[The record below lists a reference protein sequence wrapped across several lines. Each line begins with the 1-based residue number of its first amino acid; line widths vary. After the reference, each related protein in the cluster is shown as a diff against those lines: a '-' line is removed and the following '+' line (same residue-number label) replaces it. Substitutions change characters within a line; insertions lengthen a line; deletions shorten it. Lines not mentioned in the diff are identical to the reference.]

1 VVDLDALDQR
11 IAERAE
17 AAFTFLE
24 RLVAAPSV
32 VGGEQEAQEVVAAEL
47 ERLRF
52 AVERLQVPE
61 TIATDPAAGVP
72 QQAYAGRYDL
82 VARRGSA
89 GAELQL
95 GGHVDV
101 VPADEPIL
109 WAADPF
115 APVRKDGWLHG
126 RGAGD
131 MKGGFAMGVLAL
143 DALDAVAPELVD
155 QRLSFVSAI
164 EEECTGN
171 GTLALLRAGAVPAA
185 AVLLEP
191 TGLELLLGGV
201 GVMWFEIAVAGHA
214 AHAESADRA
223 VNAVDPALTLLE
235 ALRELE
241 AELNA
246 DVDDPLLRD
255 ITHPYNLNVGT
266 FRAGDWPSSV
276 PGIARLGVRLAY
288 PRAWTPDQAE
298 QRLRSAV
305 AAAAA
310 ADPWLAEHPPAVRC
324 TGFRAEGY
332 ALGTDDPLAVAVA
345 EAHERAH
352 GTRPRAL
359 VLASTTDARFYLNQ
373 FGVPCLCY
381 GPRVRNIHGI
391 DESVE
396 LASVV
401 DGARTLARLV
411 AAWAERHA
419 PGAGDGA

>member
-1 VVDLDALDQR
+1 VLDPDALDR
-11 IAERAE
+11 GIAERAE

-32 VGGEQEAQEVVAAEL
+32 VGAEREAQEIVASEL
-47 ERLRF
+47 ERLGF
-52 AVERLQVPE
+52 AVERLEVPE

-72 QQAYAGRYDL
+72 QQTYAGRYDL
-82 VARRGSA
+82 VARRGAA
-89 GAELQL
+89 GADLQL

-101 VPADEPIL
+101 VPADEPGL

-115 APVRKDGWLHG
+115 VPVRKDGWLHG

-143 DALDAVAPELVD
+143 DALAAVAPDLVE
-155 QRLSFVSAI
+155 QRVSFVSAI

-191 TGLELLLGGV
+191 TGLELLLAGV

-223 VNAVDPALTLLE
+223 VNAVDPALTVLA

-255 ITHPYNLNVGT
+255 ATHPYNLNVGT

-288 PRAWTPDQAE
+288 PRGWTPDQAE
-298 QRLRSAV
+298 RRLRATVES
-305 AAAAA
+305 AAA
-310 ADPWLAEHPPAVRC
+310 ADPWLAEHPPAVSC

-332 ALGTDDPLAVAVA
+332 ALPTDDPLAMAVS
-345 EAHERAH
+345 EAHEQAH
-352 GTRPRAL
+352 GTRPVA
-359 VLASTTDARFYLNQ
+359 VALASTTDARFYRNQ
-373 FGVPCLCY
+373 YGVPCLCY

-396 LASVV
+396 LASIV
-401 DGARTLARLV
+401 DGARTLARVV
-411 AAWAERHA
+411 AGWAEGQA
-419 PGAGDGA
+419 PGAGRGG